1 MTTIL
6 TVTLIV
12 LPLYSLLLFM
22 TLALSG
28 SSSGRIVCKNV
39 CGRAAE
45 VSAHRGNA
53 DRDPGI
59 PVLGPHAVAVFT
71 SGLQSHKH
79 KTHGEHS
86 G

>member
-1 MTTIL
+1 MCK
-6 TVTLIV
+6 TVCDG
-12 LPLYSLLLFM
+12 
-22 TLALSG
+22 AG
-28 SSSGRIVCKNV
+28 G
-39 CGRAAE
+39 GGGGGAAE